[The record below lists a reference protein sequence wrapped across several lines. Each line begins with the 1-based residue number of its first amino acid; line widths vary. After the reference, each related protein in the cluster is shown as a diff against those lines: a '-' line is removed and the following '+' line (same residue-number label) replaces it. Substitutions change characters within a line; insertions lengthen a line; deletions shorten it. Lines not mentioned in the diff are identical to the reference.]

1 MRIPD
6 PRSIIVI
13 AAYLA
18 LNIFIIGASLNIRL
32 ETGDK
37 PVKPKTLAPEYTEIS
52 QLEYFH
58 VKNAV
63 PQMSLS
69 AERMR
74 SQGEALAE
82 FEYPRGVYNLSSQD
96 RTLKYSA
103 DHGRYKKAKELLTLV
118 GTVKVRSD
126 EGTYI
131 ADRVSYHFKKD
142 LVIGKGNVHFDGEDP
157 RSKDILAVA
166 SERMRANP
174 GLKWSKFTGNVTGSL
189 QRRKKY
195 EGKLTFASN
204 ELQFDGNQSLAQL
217 VGDVRIKREAYDITS
232 GKADVFL
239 ENFNKS
245 LKYFVLNDDVKV
257 VEKIQTPEG
266 VQVRKAFAERLE
278 GFGKEQKMLLTG
290 APRVE
295 MGEDV
300 IKGYRITIRE
310 NTDLVEVDD
319 AMSDVQVKRERP
331 KE

>member
-6 PRSIIVI
+6 LKSIIVI
-13 AAYLA
+13 ALYLA
-18 LNIFIIGASLNIRL
+18 LNTFIICASLNIRPDAD
-32 ETGDK
+32 TRA
-37 PVKPKTLAPEYTEIS
+37 VKAKALAPEYTEIS

-74 SQGEALAE
+74 SQGEELAE
-82 FEYPRGVYNLSSQD
+82 FDYPRGVYNLSAQN

-103 DHGRYKKAKELLTLV
+103 DRGHYKKAKELLTLV
-118 GTVKVRSD
+118 GAVKVRSD
-126 EGTYI
+126 EGTYV
-131 ADRVSYHFKKD
+131 ADRVSYNFKKD
-142 LVIGKGNVHFDGEDP
+142 LVLGKGNVRFDGEDP
-157 RSKDILAVA
+157 RTRDYLTVA

-174 GLKWSKFTGNVTGSL
+174 GLKLSKFTGNVSGSL

-195 EGKLTFASN
+195 EGKLTFASR
-204 ELQFDGNQSLAQL
+204 ELQLDGNESLAQL
-217 VGDVRIKREAYDITS
+217 VGDVRLKRESYDITA

-239 ENFNKS
+239 ENFNKRF
-245 LKYFVLNDDVKV
+245 KYFVLNDDVKV
-257 VEKIQTPEG
+257 VEKLQTPEG

-278 GFGKEQKMLLTG
+278 GFGQEQKMLLTG

-319 AMSDVQVKRERP
+319 AMSDVQVKRE
-331 KE
+331 KAKD